1 MPFLNDN
8 TLDNGLAALKAAADR
23 IFICSQEPATYTQA
37 TSTYALGNKD
47 LGGAGTVYPNP
58 ITGGAPSGRKLTSA
72 PVVAGAPGSV
82 TATAT
87 ATHNAV
93 VSSGASRL
101 EVAQALAASQV
112 VTAGNTFTL
121 TAQDVRLPNVGG

>member
-1 MPFLNDN
+1 MFLNDN
-8 TLDNGLAALKAAADR
+8 TLDNGLAAPKAAADR
-23 IFICSQEPATYTQA
+23 IFVCSQEPATYTQA

-47 LGGAGTVYPNP
+47 FGGAGNVYPGA
-58 ITGGAPSGRKLTSA
+58 ITAGAPSGRKITSA

-82 TATAT
+82 TATDN

-93 VSSGASRL
+93 VSSGLSRL
-101 EVAQALAASQV
+101 EMALPLAAAQQ

-121 TAQDVRLPNVGG
+121 TAQDMRLPNAGG